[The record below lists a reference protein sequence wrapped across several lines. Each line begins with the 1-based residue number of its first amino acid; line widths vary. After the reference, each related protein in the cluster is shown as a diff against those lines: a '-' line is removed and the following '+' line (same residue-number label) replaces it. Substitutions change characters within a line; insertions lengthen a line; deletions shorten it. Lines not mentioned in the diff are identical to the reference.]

1 MAKPKNGRLRL
12 NPRPLCAT
20 VFLMTLLATYS
31 LFIKDW
37 TPDPAA
43 PASLFARDAEDV
55 CDDVHQAQDQCAFV
69 RAHCLDDEPGLVSY
83 LTFYYC
89 SLGKVKPIAF
99 SLLALWLGLLFS
111 TIGIAA
117 SDFFSINL
125 STIASVLGL
134 PESLAGVTFLAFG
147 NGSPDVFSTFA
158 AMNSNSGSMAIGELI
173 GAAGF
178 ITAVVAGSM
187 ALVREF
193 KVSRKTFVRDIIFF
207 ILAVSFTMVFL
218 TDGKM
223 HLWECAFM
231 IGFYGFYVCFVFG
244 WHLVTSS
251 RQKRRAKQ
259 VVAHNHY
266 SGASIHVGDEIEPYH
281 DDPDE
286 DEDDGTV
293 GSRRGS
299 TRPPDISAL
308 ENGPRID
315 ADGSSQDDDD
325 DEQKRHIASEMTSS
339 MRVNRPRGRRSH
351 TTITPIRP
359 SLVGAL
365 EFRSILSSLQRSRKM
380 RMAPLNRGYSD
391 YNSAGIL
398 VRRNTEDLLQFGA
411 QDHPAPTAQPSLT
424 RDRALS
430 SGDAPRNFQNEN
442 ILSPPLVKTTS
453 ASEETLQQPGHATQG
468 PTTRSPSMSTT
479 RTREG
484 SLLVP
489 MDPRAPGDGGRERT
503 PSPAVT
509 TTRDGRLA
517 PPDIHQRLPAQSPEL
532 GPEQSEPTRTK
543 ASTPALSLQIP
554 SPKLGPSQASSPSL
568 SPFPG
573 YHDSPVQDGRRSP
586 QRGRPHS
593 MLLPHPTLEDDHI
606 PGLDL
611 PESPRPVRWW
621 PYNVLPPP
629 HVLWRTMLPTLQ
641 GWREK
646 SIWDKLFSVFSTP
659 TVFFLV
665 ATLPVVE
672 TEDHCDDLPAEAG
685 VSSAQTP
692 SGLGLNP
699 PAISVENQAAIQP
712 ETEWQEYRRRA
723 RSTRSRSSS
732 ASRYALSAG
741 VTPELAHLQEFP
753 GLRPPSS
760 SAQTVPPIAVDGPGS
775 EPTTLDD
782 EPGGWNRWLLALQL
796 FTGPLFTMFIIWAKY
811 MNSPMKT
818 LVKMVLYSL
827 LFSLILLA
835 VLLLSTTPDKKPRYH
850 FLFCFLGFII
860 SIAWISTIAEEVVG
874 VLKAAGVILGM
885 SEAILG
891 LTVFAVGNSVG
902 DLVADIT
909 VARLGYPVM
918 ALSACFGGPM
928 LNILLGIGLGGT
940 YMSIQG
946 AKHHHK
952 KHPDEPLH
960 YKSYHI
966 EVTGTLFISALTVL
980 VTLVML
986 LILVPTNKWMMT
998 RKIGII
1004 LITLWTVSTIINV
1017 IVEATGIWG
1026 AVA

>member
-1 MAKPKNGRLRL
+1 MLALSDINSMAKPKNGRPRY

-20 VFLMTLLATYS
+20 VLLMTLLATYS
-31 LFIKDW
+31 LFLKDW
-37 TPDPAA
+37 SPDSTA

-89 SLGKVKPIAF
+89 TFGKVKPIAF

-193 KVSRKTFVRDIIFF
+193 KVSRKTFVRDIVFF

-244 WHLVTSS
+244 WHLFASS

-266 SGASIHVGDEIEPYH
+266 SGASIHAGDEIEPYH
-281 DDPDE
+281 DDPDDE
-286 DEDDGTV
+286 EDDERV
-293 GSRRGS
+293 GSRRAS
-299 TRPPDISAL
+299 NRPPDISAL
-308 ENGPRID
+308 EDGPRINV
-315 ADGSSQDDDD
+315 DGSSQDDDD

-365 EFRSILSSLQRSRKM
+365 EFRSILSSLQRSRNM
-380 RMAPLNRGYSD
+380 RMAPLTRGYSD
-391 YNSAGIL
+391 YNSAGL
-398 VRRNTEDLLQFGA
+398 LARRNTGDLLQFETHNDDA
-411 QDHPAPTAQPSLT
+411 ATTTHPSLT

-453 ASEETLQQPGHATQG
+453 AAEETPHQAGGMAQG
-468 PTTRSPSMSTT
+468 RTTGSHSMGTA

-489 MDPRAPGDGGRERT
+489 IDQRASGDGGRERT
-503 PSPAVT
+503 PSPAVAV
-509 TTRDGRLA
+509 TRDGRLA
-517 PPDIHQRLPAQSPEL
+517 PPDVHQRPPGQSPEL
-532 GPEQSEPTRTK
+532 LPEHPEPTRTK
-543 ASTPALSLQIP
+543 ASTPALSLKIP

-573 YHDSPVQDGRRSP
+573 YHDSPMQDGRRSP

-593 MLLPHPTLEDDHI
+593 VLLPHPALEDEHI

-611 PESPRPVRWW
+611 PQSPRPVRWW
-621 PYNVLPPP
+621 PYNILPPP

-672 TEDHCDDLPAEAG
+672 TEDHCDDSPAEDG
-685 VSSAQTP
+685 LQSAQTP
-692 SGLGLNP
+692 SGLGINP
-699 PAISVENQAAIQP
+699 PAIAVENQAAIQP

-741 VTPELAHLQEFP
+741 VTPELAHLHEFP
-753 GLRPPSS
+753 GLRPPSAG
-760 SAQTVPPIAVDGPGS
+760 AQTAQAMSISGPGS

-796 FTGPLFTMFIIWAKY
+796 FTGPLFTVFIIWAKY
-811 MNSPMKT
+811 MDQPVKT
-818 LVKMVLYSL
+818 LVKMILYSL
-827 LFSLILLA
+827 LISLILLA

-918 ALSACFGGPM
+918 ALYVA
-928 LNILLGIGLGGT
+928 ILST
-940 YMSIQG
+940 
-946 AKHHHK
+946 A
-952 KHPDEPLH
+952 
-960 YKSYHI
+960 
-966 EVTGTLFISALTVL
+966 
-980 VTLVML
+980 
-986 LILVPTNKWMMT
+986 MT
-998 RKIGII
+998 RSFNFFADKSQIR
-1004 LITLWTVSTIINV
+1004 LFRRPHAEHPPWYRTRRNV
-1017 IVEATGIWG
+1017 HEHQRRQAPS
-1026 AVA
+1026 